1 MQKPVQEVISLLF
14 SDQPGII
21 ADWAIKRLGLEESWR
36 ASNDDGAVEHV
47 ELRWAQSRISINAT
61 REGQEITGK
70 TSLGL
75 RLDDDASVKA
85 LYQRAIEFGAEIRMA
100 LTESKVALSFTLAD
114 PDGNEWWVNAETGF
128 LDQLREAK

>member
-14 SDQPGII
+14 SDQTGII
-21 ADWAIKRLGLEESWR
+21 ADWAIKQLGLEESWR
-36 ASNDDGAVEHV
+36 ASYDDGAVEHV
-47 ELRWAQSRISINAT
+47 ELRWAKSRISINAT
-61 REGQEITGK
+61 REGQQITGK

-75 RLDDDASVKA
+75 RLDDAASVKA
-85 LYQRAIEFGAEIRMA
+85 LYQQAIQFGAEIRMA

-128 LDQLREAK
+128 LDQLREAR

>member
-21 ADWAIKRLGLEESWR
+21 ADWAIKQLGLEESWR
-36 ASNDDGAVEHV
+36 ASNDDGAVEHI
-47 ELRWAQSRISINAT
+47 ELRWAKSRISINAT
-61 REGQEITGK
+61 REGQQITGK

-75 RLDDDASVKA
+75 RLDDAASVKA
-85 LYQRAIEFGAEIRMA
+85 LYQQAIQFGAEIRMA

-128 LDQLREAK
+128 LDQLREAR

>member
-14 SDQPGII
+14 SDQPAVI
-21 ADWAIKRLGLEESWR
+21 ADWAIQQLGLEESWR
-36 ASNDDGAVEHV
+36 ASNDEGVVEHI

-61 REGQEITGK
+61 RDGQEITGK

-75 RLDDDASVKA
+75 RLDDDASVRA
-85 LYQRAIEFGAEIRMA
+85 LYQRASEFGAEIRMA

-128 LDQLREAK
+128 LNQLRKAK